1 MQELESETEVA
12 TGVRTVDRPPLQ
24 LDGLILSPDCA
35 VALTFKDAVGL
46 Q

>member
-1 MQELESETEVA
+1 MEELESEMDMA
-12 TGVRTVDRPPLQ
+12 TGVRTMDRPPLK

-35 VALTFKDAVGL
+35 VALTFKDAVGM